1 MNRQRNKPNILLVM
15 VDQMTVR
22 AMSVYGNPVARM
34 PNLERLASESAVF
47 DKAYCASPLCVPAR
61 YSLLTGKES
70 AGIGAFD
77 NASEFPASTPTI
89 THHLRDNG
97 YWTVLCGKM
106 HFIGPDQLHGFNE
119 RITTDVYPST
129 YAWVPHWDRGAGYIS
144 SGVTCASILE
154 AGPCIRSLQM
164 DYDDEVEYRGIQKLF
179 DLVRSPGQNPF
190 FLAVSFTH
198 PHHPF
203 TISREYWDRYADE
216 DIDMPAVGP
225 LPFEQLDY
233 HSRGLY
239 FAHGR
244 HLHEV
249 TEDHAR
255 NARHAYYGMLSYLDD
270 KIGRLLEVLDVT
282 GLADDT
288 LVIFTS
294 DHGEMLGERG
304 MWHKH
309 HFFESSV
316 RVPLFL
322 RLPGRIA
329 PTRIADPVSHVDLAP
344 TLLDM
349 LGSADAS
356 RKMDGRSLLPALE
369 DGAAEDRPV
378 FADYLAI
385 GPCVPCRMVRR
396 GDYKYMYTHGH
407 DEQLFDLSRDPL
419 EEHNLADEPGSE
431 GIKTDL
437 KCVLFHAWNPGE
449 VDRRVRTSQ
458 RRRIA
463 INGSPGTQPTWDY
476 VYRKGD
482 DRRFVRNR
490 AVDATKGKYRLPL
503 VESAPPNRPPL
514 TGVQIDEAMR
524 TGVLP

>member
-1 MNRQRNKPNILLVM
+1 MNRPNILLVM

-22 AMSVYGNPVARM
+22 AMSVYGNRVSRM
-34 PNLERLASESAVF
+34 PNLERLATQGVVF
-47 DKAYCASPLCVPAR
+47 DQAYCASPLCAPAR

-70 AGIGAFD
+70 ARIGAFD

-89 THHLRDNG
+89 AHYLRDNG
-97 YWTVLCGKM
+97 YWTILCGKM

-154 AGPCIRSLQM
+154 AGPCIRSMQM
-164 DYDDEVEYRGIQKLF
+164 DYDDEVEYRGVQKLY
-179 DLVRSPGQNPF
+179 DLVRSPDRRPF
-190 FLAVSFTH
+190 FLTVSFTH

-203 TISREYWDRYADE
+203 TISQEYWDRYADE
-216 DIDMPAVGP
+216 DIDMPAIGP
-225 LPFEQLDY
+225 LPFDQLDY

-249 TEDHAR
+249 TEGHTR

-270 KIGRLLEVLDVT
+270 KIGRLLEVLDIT

-309 HFFESSV
+309 HFFEPSV
-316 RVPLFL
+316 RVPLIL
-322 RLPGRIA
+322 RLPGRDA
-329 PTRIADPVSHVDLAP
+329 PTRVYEPVSHIDLAP

-349 LGSADAS
+349 LGSAEAS

-369 DGAAEDRPV
+369 GGVAEAHPV

-396 GDYKYMYTHGH
+396 GDYKYLYTHGH

-419 EEHNLADEPGSE
+419 EENNIADEPGSE
-431 GIKTDL
+431 GIRTDL
-437 KCVLFHAWNPGE
+437 KKALFHAWNPGE
-449 VDRRVRTSQ
+449 VDRRVRISQ

-463 INGSPGTQPTWDY
+463 INRSSGAQPAWDF

-482 DRRFVRNR
+482 DRRFVRNSE
-490 AVDATKGKYRLPL
+490 VDVTKGKYRLPQI
-503 VESAPPNRPPL
+503 ESVPPNRPVL
-514 TGVQIDEAMR
+514 TGDQIDEAMR
-524 TGVLP
+524 TGMLP

>member
-1 MNRQRNKPNILLVM
+1 MSAHPDRPNILLVM

-22 AMSVYGNPVARM
+22 AMSVYGNRVARM

-47 DKAYCASPLCVPAR
+47 DQAYCASPLCAPAR
-61 YSLLTGKES
+61 FSLLTGRG
-70 AGIGAFD
+70 AVGIGAFD
-77 NASEFPASTPTI
+77 NASEFPASIPTI
-89 THHLRDNG
+89 AHHLRDCG

-119 RITTDVYPST
+119 RMTTDVYPST
-129 YAWVPHWDRGAGYIS
+129 YAWVPRWDKGAGYIS

-154 AGPCIRSLQM
+154 AGPCIRSMQM
-164 DYDDEVEYRGIQKLF
+164 DYDDEVEYRGIQKLY
-179 DLVRSPGQNPF
+179 DLVRSPGQQPY

-203 TISREYWDRYADE
+203 TISREYWDRYAHE
-216 DIDMPAVGP
+216 DIDMPVVGP
-225 LPFEQLDY
+225 LPFERLDY

-249 TEDHAR
+249 TDDHVR

-270 KIGRLLEVLDVT
+270 KIGRMLDVLDTT
-282 GLADDT
+282 GQVDNT

-309 HFFESSV
+309 HFYEPSI
-316 RVPLFL
+316 RVPLTL
-322 RLPGRIA
+322 RLPGRVA
-329 PTRIADPVSHVDLAP
+329 PSRVSQPVSHVDLAP
-344 TLLDM
+344 TLLDL
-349 LGSADAS
+349 LGRADAS
-356 RKMDGRSLLPALE
+356 RGMDGLSLLPVL
-369 DGAAEDRPV
+369 DGDGVDHPV

-385 GPCVPCRMVRR
+385 GPCVPCRMVRN
-396 GDYKYMYTHGH
+396 GDHKFMYTHGH
-407 DEQLFDLSRDPL
+407 GGQLFDLSRDPH
-419 EEHNLADEPGSE
+419 EEDDIADDPGSRSIRE
-431 GIKTDL
+431 DL
-437 KCVLFHAWNPGE
+437 QKDLFLGWDPAE
-449 VDRRVRTSQ
+449 VDHRVRTSQ
-458 RRRIA
+458 RRRSA
-463 INGSPGTQPTWDY
+463 INRSPGEQPAWDF

-490 AVDATKGKYRLPL
+490 EVDATKGRYRLPMI
-503 VESAPPNRPPL
+503 ESIPPDRPPM
-514 TGVQIDEAMR
+514 TGIQIDEAMM
-524 TGVLP
+524 TGRLP